1 MSKPQTTDAVLFDF
15 DGTLAPNLDLADMRR
30 QIVKLTVDAG
40 VPDAV
45 YKNLY
50 IVEVIAAGFKWL
62 DGSDAERAADYQQ
75 QANQRILDIEMN
87 AAAATQ
93 LFPGV
98 KTMLTR
104 LRQRSIGT
112 GIVTRNC
119 RAAIETIFPDLGQF
133 VDALHARDDVI
144 HLKPDPRHLLDNLRA
159 LKARPEH
166 SVMVGDGALD
176 MQAGTALNMHCIGV
190 LTGSNDS
197 TALRRAGAAQI
208 LDDCLSL
215 HNVLS

>member
-98 KTMLTR
+98 RTMLTR

-159 LKARPEH
+159 LKARPEY

>member
-1 MSKPQTTDAVLFDF
+1 MSIPQTTDAVLFDF
-15 DGTLAPNLDLADMRR
+15 DGTLAPNLNLADMRR
-30 QIVKLTVDAG
+30 QIVNLTVDAG
-40 VPDAV
+40 VPNAV

-50 IVEVIAAGFKWL
+50 IVEVIEAGFKWL
-62 DGSDAERAADYQQ
+62 IERDAERAAHYQQ
-75 QANQRILDIEMN
+75 TANQRILDIEMN
-87 AAAATQ
+87 AASATQ

-104 LRQRSIGT
+104 LRQRSIGI

-144 HLKPDPRHLLDNLRA
+144 HLKPDPRHLLDNLQA

-190 LTGSNDS
+190 LTGSNGS
-197 TALRRAGAAQI
+197 AALKRAGAAQI

-215 HNVLS
+215 HNAIS

>member
-1 MSKPQTTDAVLFDF
+1 MSVPQTTEAVLFDF
-15 DGTLAPNLDLADMRR
+15 DGTLAPNLDLADMRQ
-30 QIVKLTVDAG
+30 QIVSLTVDAG
-40 VPDAV
+40 VPNTV

-62 DGSDAERAADYQQ
+62 VERDAKRAAHYQQ
-75 QANQRILDIEMN
+75 NANQRILDIEMN

-98 KTMLTR
+98 KTMLTH
-104 LRQRSIGT
+104 LRQRSIGI

-144 HLKPDPRHLLDNLRA
+144 HLKPDPRHLLDNLQA

-176 MQAGTALNMHCIGV
+176 MQAGTALNMRCIGV
-190 LTGSNDS
+190 LTGSNGS
-197 TALRRAGAAQI
+197 AALKRAGAAQI

-215 HNVLS
+215 HNALS

>member
-62 DGSDAERAADYQQ
+62 DGSDAERAADYRQ

-98 KTMLTR
+98 RTMLTR

-159 LKARPEH
+159 LKARPEY

>member
-1 MSKPQTTDAVLFDF
+1 MSIPQTTDAVLSDF
-15 DGTLAPNLDLADMRR
+15 DGTLAPNLNLADMRR
-30 QIVKLTVDAG
+30 QIVNLTVDAG
-40 VPDAV
+40 VPNAV

-50 IVEVIAAGFKWL
+50 IVEVIEAGFKWL
-62 DGSDAERAADYQQ
+62 IERDAERAAHYQQ
-75 QANQRILDIEMN
+75 TANQRILDIEMN
-87 AAAATQ
+87 AASATQ

-104 LRQRSIGT
+104 LRQRSIGI

-144 HLKPDPRHLLDNLRA
+144 HLKPDPRHLLDNLQA

-190 LTGSNDS
+190 LTGSNGS
-197 TALRRAGAAQI
+197 AALKRAGAAQI

-215 HNVLS
+215 HNALS

>member
-1 MSKPQTTDAVLFDF
+1 MSVPQTTEAVLFDF
-15 DGTLAPNLDLADMRR
+15 DGTLAPNLDLADMRQ
-30 QIVKLTVDAG
+30 QIVSLTVDAG
-40 VPDAV
+40 VPNTV

-62 DGSDAERAADYQQ
+62 VERDAKRAAHYQQ
-75 QANQRILDIEMN
+75 NANQRILDIEMN

-98 KTMLTR
+98 KTMLTH
-104 LRQRSIGT
+104 LRQRSIGI

-119 RAAIETIFPDLGQF
+119 RAAIETMFPDLGQF

-144 HLKPDPRHLLDNLRA
+144 HLKPDPRHLLDNLQA

-176 MQAGTALNMHCIGV
+176 MHAGRALNMHCIGV

-197 TALRRAGAAQI
+197 AALRRAGATQI

-215 HNVLS
+215 HNILS